1 MAGSV
6 VSIFQ
11 GAIRQPRQRWS
22 LNRTALDALLA
33 ALDANGDRASEKY
46 TALHDRLVRFFQ
58 WHNVDEADALADE
71 VLDRLARRIADQPG
85 SSDEAVKDPA
95 RFASG
100 IARLLLHEHWRQRQ
114 RQDRAMREMQRLE
127 WHADGEMKEQT
138 ERMASALDRCLQHLN
153 PAQRELIEKY
163 YGTEGQ
169 NQIEARKQLAE
180 QFKISLNALRNRAM
194 RIRADLE
201 RRTSAALAK

>member
-1 MAGSV
+1 M
-6 VSIFQ
+6 Q
-11 GAIRQPRQRWS
+11 
-22 LNRTALDALLA
+22 
-33 ALDANGDRASEKY
+33 
-46 TALHDRLVRFFQ
+46 
-58 WHNVDEADALADE
+58 
-71 VLDRLARRIADQPG
+71 
-85 SSDEAVKDPA
+85 
-95 RFASG
+95 
-100 IARLLLHEHWRQRQ
+100 
-114 RQDRAMREMQRLE
+114 EMQRVE
-127 WHADGEMKEQT
+127 WHADGEMKEQI

-201 RRTSAALAK
+201 RRTNAALAK